1 MRSDLILLGGPP
13 GCGKS
18 TLVLQIAEV
27 FCAQGECM
35 YVAAEE
41 DVKAIKARGVRLGID
56 THRRLRFVPAM
67 GGVANFGELLMRR
80 RPQFII
86 TDSIDALTGRDHE
99 AELAMLDIMKKYAV
113 ELQAPFIVTSQVNKD
128 GDYSG
133 LMAKQHAVDVLL
145 TFSTDDES
153 RTESGEALRILET
166 LKNRSGKAFTES
178 FYEMTAKGLV
188 LTLEEPEGDDPEE
201 DAPKETGS
209 KRGKAA

>member
-1 MRSDLILLGGPP
+1 
-13 GCGKS
+13 
-18 TLVLQIAEV
+18 
-27 FCAQGECM
+27 M

-41 DVKAIKARGVRLGID
+41 DVKAIKARGERLGIN
-56 THRRLRFVPAM
+56 TRRRLRFVPAM

-86 TDSIDALTGRDHE
+86 TDSLDALTGRDHE
-99 AELAMLDIMKKYAV
+99 AELAILDIMKKYAV

-145 TFSTDDES
+145 TFSTDDEE
-153 RTESGEALRILET
+153 RTGSGEALRVLET

-178 FYEMTAKGLV
+178 FFEMTAKGLV
-188 LTLEEPEGDDPEE
+188 LTLDESEGDDSEQDGPLE
-201 DAPKETGS
+201 DGSETDGS
-209 KRGKAA
+209 A